1 MCKLIKE
8 TKQIIKACKKENSVI
23 SYRARITVESF
34 LQDYKDS
41 AKAEVNKQELLSDTL
56 EYRKQYLN

>member
-1 MCKLIKE
+1 MCKLVTE
-8 TKQIIKACKKENSVI
+8 TKRIIKACKKENSVI
-23 SYRARITVESF
+23 SYRAGITVKSF

-41 AKAEVNKQELLSDTL
+41 AKEEVNKQELLSDTL